1 MGFICIT
8 HCQSK
13 IKIAGDNMKMFGTM
27 KISDNNLYI
36 GGVSAKKLRERFGT
50 PLYVYDEDLII
61 GNIRRYKNAFNH
73 GVNEVA
79 YAGKAFLT
87 IAMCQLLKTEGV
99 SLDVVSGGELYTA
112 MKAGFPM
119 DKVYFHG
126 NNKTED
132 EIIMGI
138 ENRVGRFVVDNYHEL
153 RLINKHAGAK
163 GIVQNILF
171 RVSPGISAHTHKY
184 IMTGQ
189 VDSKFGFSIFSEET
203 IRVIKEATQ
212 LKNINF
218 CGIHSHIGS
227 QIFEIKPYLQE
238 IEVLLSYCRRL
249 EKEYG
254 VQVQELDLGGGF
266 GIYYKDGDE
275 PEEIEDICSAII
287 KHSAETADDLNIKVP
302 KLIIEPGRS
311 IIGNAGTTLYTIGS
325 IKDIEN
331 VRKYVSVDGGM
342 TDNIRPALYDAEY
355 ECVIANEV
363 NRKEKEQVT
372 ISGKCC
378 ESSDI
383 LLENANV
390 SKAESGD
397 ILAVLSTGAY
407 GYSMSSNYNK
417 IRKAAVVFVKDGEAK
432 LACRRQSYED
442 LIKNEIFL

>member
-1 MGFICIT
+1 
-8 HCQSK
+8 
-13 IKIAGDNMKMFGTM
+13 MKMFGSM
-27 KISDNNLYI
+27 KIVENNLFI
-36 GGVSAKKLRERFGT
+36 GGISAKELSEKFGT
-50 PLYVYDEDLII
+50 PLYVYDEALLID
-61 GNIRRYKNAFNH
+61 NMRRYKKSFNQ
-73 GVNEVA
+73 GINEVA

-87 IAMCQLLKTEGV
+87 IAMCQLLKEEGV

-112 MKAGFPM
+112 LKSGFPM
-119 DKVYFHG
+119 DKIYFHG

-138 ENRVGRFVVDNYHEL
+138 ENKVGRFVVDNYYEL
-153 RLINKHAGAK
+153 QLINKFAMEK
-163 GIVQNILF
+163 GIVQDILI
-171 RVSPGISAHTHKY
+171 RISPGISAHTHKY

-189 VDSKFGFSIFSEET
+189 VDSKFGFSIFSQDT
-203 IRVIKEATQ
+203 IKVIKEASQ

-227 QIFEIKPYLQE
+227 QIFEIEPYLQE
-238 IEVLLSYCRRL
+238 IEVLLSYCSRL
-249 EKEYG
+249 LKDYG

-275 PEEIEDICSAII
+275 PKEIEDICTAVI
-287 KHSAETADDLNIKVP
+287 KHSTEFSKDLNIKLP

-311 IIGNAGTTLYTIGS
+311 IVGNAGTTLYTIGS

-331 VRKYVSVDGGM
+331 IKKYVSVDGGM

-355 ECVIANEV
+355 ECALANGVEG
-363 NRKEKEQVT
+363 NKQEQVT

-383 LLENANV
+383 LLEQV
-390 SKAESGD
+390 SVPKAESGD

-417 IRKAAVVFVKDGEAK
+417 IRKAAVVFVKEGQAK
-432 LACRRQSYED
+432 LVCRRQSYED
-442 LIKNEIFL
+442 LIKNEISL